1 MIQEYKMS
9 KATIFKNIS
18 PNDPFYIPIDMA
30 LARIKE
36 GKSKELVEKIRA
48 EADSEKRNILKRRLP
63 CICFSGK
70 FSERYDNQLIEHSGF
85 IVLDFDHVNIEETL
99 KEASQKP
106 YIYAAWISPSGD
118 GLKVL
123 ALINDGSKHR
133 SHFKALRQEFIEHE
147 EGVVLY
153 EKDGKTPK
161 SRVDRS
167 GINESRICFESY
179 DPNIYINKNAIPFE
193 GLIEESS
200 TKEESTSQT
209 ADDISKLVKWLAKD
223 NRYFVSGERN
233 TFIFVLACACCR
245 YGIEIEDCKQFCYYE
260 FYQNSSDFT
269 KSEGDKAIESAYRT
283 ERKNFGTV
291 SFKKG
296 ELVNSKGEEP
306 TFDGLRVGDKVK
318 DVVYADDVHN
328 DVFSIINDGRKGI
341 KGILVEKMDKA
352 FKQMRG
358 QVNLL
363 SGYGNHGK
371 SVWLKWYLCCRAVLY
386 GEKYALFP
394 PEEGGADEFYLSLM
408 EIILGC
414 DLTPNNRNRPSKE
427 KINECFEFVKS
438 HFFYIYPK
446 EASPTPEYIKERC
459 MFLMFTEG
467 ISGLVID
474 PFNQLTND
482 YKSYGGKV
490 DLYLEYLLSDF
501 DRFATVN
508 DLYFWIVAH
517 PTKTQK
523 NKDGGYDPP
532 TEYDISGGAM
542 WNNKIY
548 NILIYHRPFAWSDPS
563 NPSCELYQRKIKKN
577 RVNGERGF
585 ITFEYDYIRKRFI
598 FDGYDV
604 LSLNKIVGEGGIKPS
619 ISNFEKESTKS
630 LENTNPVS
638 NFASEEHDLEDN
650 LDGFNF

>member
-1 MIQEYKMS
+1 MKV
-9 KATIFKNIS
+9 TIFKNIL
-18 PNDPFYIPIDMA
+18 PNEALFIPLDMA
-30 LARIKE
+30 LERIKM
-36 GKSKELVEKIRA
+36 GKSKELVEKIRQ
-48 EADSEKRNILKRRLP
+48 EQDKEKRDALKRRLP
-63 CICFSGK
+63 CVCFSGK
-70 FSERYDNQLIEHSGF
+70 FNERYDNQLIEHSGF

-99 KEASQKP
+99 KEVSEKP
-106 YIYAAWISPSGD
+106 YVYAAWISPSGD

-123 ALINDGSKHR
+123 VSLKSGSTHR
-133 SHFKALRQEFIEHE
+133 QHFKALRQEFLEHE
-147 EGVVLY
+147 EGVILY
-153 EKDGKTPK
+153 EPDGKTPK

-179 DPNIYINKNAIPFE
+179 DPNIYINKDAIPFE
-193 GLIEESS
+193 GLIEDAKVESGEIGS
-200 TKEESTSQT
+200 YSATS
-209 ADDISKLVKWLAKD
+209 DDISKLVKWLAKD

-269 KSEGDKAIESAYRT
+269 KYEGDKAIESAYRT
-283 ERKNFGTV
+283 EKKNFGTV
-291 SFKKG
+291 SFSKG
-296 ELVNSKGEEP
+296 ELVDKKGQTP
-306 TFDGLRVGDKVK
+306 TFEGLKEGDKVK
-318 DVVYADDVHN
+318 DVVYFDDVHN

-341 KGILVEKMDKA
+341 KGIGVEKMDRA

-371 SVWLKWYLCCRAVLY
+371 SSWLKWYLVVRAILF
-386 GEKYALFP
+386 GEKFAFFP

-427 KINECFEFVKS
+427 KISEAADFVKK

-446 EASPTPEYIKERC
+446 EVSPTPEYIKERC

-501 DRFATVN
+501 DRFASVN

-532 TEYDISGGAM
+532 TEYEISGGAM

-548 NILIYHRPFAWSDPS
+548 NILIFHRSYAWSDPS
-563 NPSCELYQRKIKKN
+563 NPYCELYQRKIKKN
-577 RVNGERGF
+577 RINGERGF
-585 ITFEYDYIRKRFI
+585 ISFEYDFMRRRFT

-604 LSLNKIVGEGGIKPS
+604 LSQNKIAGNSVQVAPIVIPNINTFENEGD
-619 ISNFEKESTKS
+619 NY
-630 LENTNPVS
+630 
-638 NFASEEHDLEDN
+638 DN
-650 LDGFNF
+650 LTF